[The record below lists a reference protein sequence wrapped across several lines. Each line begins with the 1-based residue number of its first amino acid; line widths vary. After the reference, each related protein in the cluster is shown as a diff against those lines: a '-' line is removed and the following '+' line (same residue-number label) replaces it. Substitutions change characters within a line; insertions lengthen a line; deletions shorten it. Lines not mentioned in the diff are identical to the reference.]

1 MRCDEFVGPG
11 WPAPVAGTASEL
23 VPFGARVVVDGTP
36 FGVLDTGQPADS
48 EPLVLNLDRLRAD
61 LHRLAGA
68 LASHGAAKV
77 YQDRALGALCAIEAL
92 SLELRRHA
100 L

>member
-1 MRCDEFVGPG
+1 MRWDEFVGPG
-11 WPAPVAGTASEL
+11 WPAPVAGTATEL
-23 VPFGARVVVDGTP
+23 VPFGARVVVDGIP
-36 FGVLDTGQPADS
+36 FGVLDTGQAAEL

-68 LASHGAAKV
+68 LASCGSAKV
-77 YQDRALGALCAIEAL
+77 YQDRALGALCAVESL
-92 SLELRRHA
+92 SLELRRHV